1 MSGTTLPSSARA
13 ASIRARLASRR
24 KLARLPSLEARAE
37 SRPQPLKLAWVSSS
51 GQNKR
56 RSRPLSQRPARAD
69 LPTPLGP
76 ARSMTLRSVAVW
88 SSKLRARW
96 FCGVSSQAWVD
107 SSLKGTA
114 VAPHCRANNERSR
127 LGAFFISIG
136 SLDLAVELCVDRF
149 GQAEGGAPIGDLD
162 AVELERVETQL
173 HREGAQAQVHFV
185 ELVAQADRAVAAH
198 GAGQLMVKKLVQVQ
212 MRIQCFDQ
220 VGAALVAFGG
230 GHAGAGVDAGV
241 IDTLQPERELD
252 VEFIEVAGSLAGQAQ
267 IGLKILLDGEEYPLG
282 FSLGPGMVRLGVEQP
297 DAQVGAHDPSM
308 VIGERATLVGVE
320 LGGQAAAAQ
329 SFLKGLMESL
339 GIGPQV
345 ISRKRNEPRVII
357 DDDTQG
363 SGKGLGPVG
372 GLQVGAGGKVGHPQ
386 VVDKRRLEALGGAT
400 HRLAQ
405 LLTPSLG
412 MQLMLTQ
419 EPVNGVERG
428 QLWVLFAPAPA
439 EHFDRHGQM
448 SLGLFEDPL
457 LLLSSQRAGL
467 AFVGA
472 HLGRQSGEAPLLVI
486 IPPIFDGARGAQPLA
501 AVGQAHGTK
510 AHLFQGR
517 RKGKTLAQEVLYL
530 GDEGKTLQC
539 ERLRVRNLR
548 FVFHGNRSSAP
559 KRSGE
564 ENPFVGS
571 YPAGH
576 CWPPTP
582 NQTARCRP
590 LRGRSQTGVIA

>member
-1 MSGTTLPSSARA
+1 MRGTILPSSARA
-13 ASIRARLASRR
+13 ASIKAKLASRR
-24 KLARLPSLEARAE
+24 KAARLPSLEARAE
-37 SRPQPLKLAWVSSS
+37 RRPQPLRLAWVTSSV
-51 GQNKR
+51 QNKR
-56 RSRPLSQRPARAD
+56 RSRPLSQRPTRAD

-76 ARSMTLRSVAVW
+76 ASSMTLRSVAVW

-173 HREGAQAQVHFV
+173 HREGAQ
-185 ELVAQADRAVAAH
+185 
-198 GAGQLMVKKLVQVQ
+198 VQVQ

-267 IGLKILLDGEEYPLG
+267 IGLKILLDGAEYPLG

-472 HLGRQSGEAPLLVI
+472 HLGRQSG
-486 IPPIFDGARGAQPLA
+486 
-501 AVGQAHGTK
+501 
-510 AHLFQGR
+510 
-517 RKGKTLAQEVLYL
+517 
-530 GDEGKTLQC
+530 
-539 ERLRVRNLR
+539 
-548 FVFHGNRSSAP
+548 
-559 KRSGE
+559 
-564 ENPFVGS
+564 
-571 YPAGH
+571 
-576 CWPPTP
+576 
-582 NQTARCRP
+582 
-590 LRGRSQTGVIA
+590 